1 MSIKIKNFE
10 EIEKMRLAGRKLAKI
25 LDILQKEVKENIS
38 TKYLDNIAFDLIHSE
53 NAKPAFLGYNGFPA
67 TICSSINNEIVHG
80 IPSFNRFLKEGD
92 ILSIDIGL
100 FYDNY
105 CADMAITLPIGK
117 VSEENLKLIDV
128 TKNSL
133 LKGIQKVQIDN
144 RLGDIGEAI
153 QSFVENNG
161 LSVVLEYTGHGIGK
175 NMHEAP
181 EILNYGKKN
190 TGLKIKEGMVFAI
203 EPMVNVGTWQT
214 KILKDNWTVVTKDG
228 KNSAHFEHTV
238 LVTKDGP
245 EILTI
250 I

>member
-161 LSVVLEYTGHGIGK
+161 LSVVLEYTGHGIGR

>member
-1 MSIKIKNFE
+1 
-10 EIEKMRLAGRKLAKI
+10 MRLAGRKLAKI

-161 LSVVLEYTGHGIGK
+161 LSVVLEYTGHGIGR